1 MPSNSTTSAGYTTVV
16 SGILPGAARLSC
28 AAPPRPA
35 RPPRTP
41 RTSNGSRSRRSAPPP
56 SSPPRCFLGWRASNR
71 YQKRLREG
79 RGSERRVRCRS
90 DCLQPNAQRGQAGKD
105 RRDRSCAAQRG
116 AGRDGSDGTDRIG
129 WDGTGRDRT
138 RVVEVVLPL
147 ERLALLLGRQ
157 HLVEAVL
164 AEDQHFALPPLH
176 LVLPQ
181 QLHDLLAHCGL
192 RAADQRA
199 APANRT
205 PIAPPAV
212 PRARSRP
219 HFAAGG
225 AAADADEE
233 RLRVRPLG
241 LSAAGGGHGGR
252 GANRAERR
260 CRGGR
265 WEM

>member
-1 MPSNSTTSAGYTTVV
+1 MFFRVARIKSLSKASARGKGEREEGSLPLGLPTAQRTAR
-16 SGILPGAARLSC
+16 SGREGPQGSLVRSAAR
-28 AAPPRPA
+28 
-35 RPPRTP
+35 
-41 RTSNGSRSRRSAPPP
+41 G
-56 SSPPRCFLGWRASNR
+56 
-71 YQKRLREG
+71 
-79 RGSERRVRCRS
+79 
-90 DCLQPNAQRGQAGKD
+90 
-105 RRDRSCAAQRG
+105 
-116 AGRDGSDGTDRIG
+116 GTGRIG
-129 WDGTGRDRT
+129 WDGSDRMGRDRT

-199 APANRT
+199 APTNRT

>member
-1 MPSNSTTSAGYTTVV
+1 M
-16 SGILPGAARLSC
+16 
-28 AAPPRPA
+28 
-35 RPPRTP
+35 
-41 RTSNGSRSRRSAPPP
+41 
-56 SSPPRCFLGWRASNR
+56 
-71 YQKRLREG
+71 
-79 RGSERRVRCRS
+79 
-90 DCLQPNAQRGQAGKD
+90 
-105 RRDRSCAAQRG
+105 
-116 AGRDGSDGTDRIG
+116 
-129 WDGTGRDRT
+129 GRDRT

-199 APANRT
+199 APTNRT

-225 AAADADEE
+225 AAADAEGEADRAAAGTFGVASSSCALHRCVLQSGARGMVARSVFAVVSLE
-233 RLRVRPLG
+233 RCSGTASCVGHCGCCSPS
-241 LSAAGGGHGGR
+241 LSAR
-252 GANRAERR
+252 T
-260 CRGGR
+260 CP
-265 WEM
+265 